1 MEKMANKAAIGRP
14 HGFTVCCFSI
24 KIKGDAI
31 GRPHG
36 FTVCCFSIK
45 IKGASV
51 GWSRPV
57 TVIDT
62 SD

>member
-14 HGFTVCCFSI
+14 HGFTVCCF
-24 KIKGDAI
+24 
-31 GRPHG
+31 P
-36 FTVCCFSIK
+36 IK